1 MRQNAVF
8 LTILFA
14 LIVTLSSVTYTFLQ
28 FYKLNR
34 TQHNNNIFTKY
45 SVITQIYRQHM
56 QKNTSTVLLEAN
68 LAVYDLYPVTG
79 EVEINRVFEAGNI
92 LKQEGFKTASSVFM
106 LSKQQVV
113 QRRTVQ
119 DIRATMLKS
128 KGKIYFFIESWKGRL
143 LLEDAKLKPYAP
155 YNLLVAYITIIG
167 MIIASYIL
175 ILLRIHPLRRLR
187 ARIKQ
192 YGKGDMTVSFRVNGS
207 DEIALLANELENT
220 RLNINELIES
230 RTLFLRNIM
239 HELKTPIAKG
249 RITTEM
255 VENPKHKARFKN
267 IFLRLES
274 LINEF
279 ALIEE
284 VTTGFKDTELSD
296 YRIVDLID
304 GAIDLAMIEHD
315 PVTIDINSGRKIRAD
330 YKLFSTAI
338 KNMIDNA
345 MKYSPDK
352 KIRICTHDREIWFE
366 SRGEKLSHPI
376 SFYVEPFT
384 KEHPA
389 RDSFGL
395 GLYLVDA
402 ILKAHN
408 MVLAYEHDNGLN
420 RFIFEPL
427 YVDKTSG
434 EAKRVNR

>member
-1 MRQNAVF
+1 
-8 LTILFA
+8 
-14 LIVTLSSVTYTFLQ
+14 
-28 FYKLNR
+28 
-34 TQHNNNIFTKY
+34 
-45 SVITQIYRQHM
+45 M
-56 QKNTSTVLLEAN
+56 QKNTSSVLLEAN

-79 EVEINRVFEAGNI
+79 EVEINRVFETGTI
-92 LKQEGFKTASSVFM
+92 LKQEGFKTASSIFM
-106 LSKQQVV
+106 LKKQQMV
-113 QRRTVQ
+113 QQRIVQ

-128 KGKIYFFIESWKGRL
+128 MGKIYFFIESWKGRL

-155 YNLLVAYITIIG
+155 YNLLVAYVTIAG
-167 MIIASYIL
+167 MIIVSYIL
-175 ILLRIHPLRRLR
+175 ILLKIHPLRRLR

-192 YGKGDMTVSFRVNGS
+192 FGKGDMTVSFRVNGS

-220 RLNINELIES
+220 RLNINALLES

-255 VENPKHKARFKN
+255 VENPKHKARFKS

-284 VTTGFKDTELSD
+284 VTTGFKGAELSD

-315 PVTIDINSGRKIRAD
+315 PVTVDVNSGRKIKAD
-330 YKLFSTAI
+330 FKLFSTAI
-338 KNMIDNA
+338 KIMIDNA

-366 SRGEKLSHPI
+366 SRGKKLSHPI

-402 ILKAHN
+402 ILKVHN
-408 MVLAYEHDNGLN
+408 MVLAYEYEDGLN

-427 YVDKTSG
+427 NI
-434 EAKRVNR
+434 EAEQE

>member
-1 MRQNAVF
+1 MRQNAVL

-28 FYKLNR
+28 FYKLNKN
-34 TQHNNNIFTKY
+34 QHNSNIFTKY

-56 QKNTSTVLLEAN
+56 QKNTSSVLLEAN

-79 EVEINRVFEAGNI
+79 EVEINRVFEAGTI
-92 LKQEGFKTASSVFM
+92 LKQEGFKTASNVFM

-113 QRRTVQ
+113 QQRTVQ

-128 KGKIYFFIESWKGRL
+128 MGKIYFFIESWKGRL
-143 LLEDAKLKPYAP
+143 LLEDAKLKPYTP
-155 YNLLVAYITIIG
+155 YNLLVAYITITG
-167 MIIASYIL
+167 MIIISYIL
-175 ILLRIHPLRRLR
+175 ILIRIHPLRRLR

-192 YGKGDMTVSFRVNGS
+192 YGKGDMTVSFRVKGY

-220 RLNINELIES
+220 RLNINELMES

-255 VENPKHKARFKN
+255 VENPKHKARFKS

-315 PVTIDINSGRKIRAD
+315 PVTVDVNPGRKIKAD
-330 YKLFSTAI
+330 FKLFSTAI

-366 SRGEKLSHPI
+366 SRGEKLLHPI

-402 ILKAHN
+402 ILKVHD
-408 MVLAYEHDNGLN
+408 MVLAYEHEDGVN

-427 YVDKTSG
+427 HVNNNFTRS
-434 EAKRVNR
+434 KR